1 MNHPPKTMSGRHGTA
16 LSRYCVG
23 NRMDWDNP
31 HAYWSESKIIRTD
44 RSQCRILIHPIPTFY
59 IRVIQRCEIISQ
71 YLIYNVTTKRERATG
86 KQSQILVTQI
96 HRKTSDNTRLG
107 IADNRFIFLIYHIIP
122 VQISQI
128 GSPALKYA
136 FGLSAETPSPPTLKR
151 SPVAGSTGTSSSV
164 AYTPLYTYKKLD
176 MAFEP
181 TYSQP
186 PR

>member
-1 MNHPPKTMSGRHGTA
+1 MRIGR
-16 LSRYCVG
+16 S
-23 NRMDWDNP
+23 P
-31 HAYWSESKIIRTD
+31 KIIRTD

-122 VQISQI
+122 VQISPNRVACLEI
-128 GSPALKYA
+128 RIRIVGRNT
-136 FGLSAETPSPPTLKR
+136 FTP
-151 SPVAGSTGTSSSV
+151 
-164 AYTPLYTYKKLD
+164 D
-176 MAFEP
+176 
-181 TYSQP
+181 SQTKS
-186 PR
+186 RGRIDRHIFVCGIHTFIYV